1 MNTDRVAVVTG
12 AGSGIGAASARRL
25 AADGFRVWC
34 LDLRLDAAE
43 ATAATLDDA
52 AALAVD
58 VGDEASVAAA
68 WDAILRSNPAIDVLV
83 NSAGIIVNSRF
94 EETAVADWERTYRI
108 NVIGTYLSIVA
119 ALPGL
124 RAASAPSRVVNI
136 ASAAGKLPGM
146 YTVSYN
152 ASKAAVISLT
162 RSAAVALAP
171 GILVNSV
178 CPGVIDTPMWD
189 QQRIGLARIGAG
201 PGTTFEE
208 RVAALPIKR
217 PGTAE
222 DVAEVVA
229 FLAGPGGSYILG
241 EDINVNGGLALH

>member
-1 MNTDRVAVVTG
+1 MSLDRVAVVTG

-25 AADGFRVWC
+25 AADGFMVWC
-34 LDLRLDAAE
+34 LDLRLEAAE
-43 ATAATLDDA
+43 DSASSIENA
-52 AALAVD
+52 AAQAVD
-58 VGDEASVAAA
+58 VGDEASVSEAF
-68 WDAILRSNPAIDVLV
+68 DTILRSAGAIDVLV

-94 EETAVADWERTYRI
+94 DETAVRDWERTYRI
-108 NVIGTYLSIVA
+108 NVIGTYLCMVA

-124 RAASAPSRVVNI
+124 RAAASPSRIVNI

-171 GILVNSV
+171 DILVNSV

-189 QQRIGLARIGAG
+189 QQRVGLARIGAG

-217 PGTAE
+217 PGSAE

>member
-1 MNTDRVAVVTG
+1 MDTDRVAVVTG

-25 AADGFRVWC
+25 AEDGFKVWC
-34 LDLRLDAAE
+34 LDLRLEAAE
-43 ATAATLDDA
+43 ATATTIDHASA
-52 AALAVD
+52 GSVD
-58 VGDEASVAAA
+58 VGDEASVLSAFDTIMRA
-68 WDAILRSNPAIDVLV
+68 RPAIDVLV

-94 EETAVADWERTYRI
+94 EETSVSDWERTYRI

-124 RAASAPSRVVNI
+124 RAAKAPSRVINI

-152 ASKAAVISLT
+152 ASKAAVINLT

-171 GILVNSV
+171 DILVNSV

-217 PGTAE
+217 PGSAE

-229 FLAGPGGSYILG
+229 FLAGKGGRYILG
-241 EDINVNGGLALH
+241 EDLNVNGGLALH